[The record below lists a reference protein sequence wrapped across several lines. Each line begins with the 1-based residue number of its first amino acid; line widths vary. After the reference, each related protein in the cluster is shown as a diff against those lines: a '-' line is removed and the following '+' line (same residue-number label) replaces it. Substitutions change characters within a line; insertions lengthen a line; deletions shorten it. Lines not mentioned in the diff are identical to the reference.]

1 MLREK
6 VPALCGRHNYC
17 QSYYLDTVVEVSK
30 AVGKEIQLED
40 ILRVIIEQTAE
51 VMEAERCTVFIY
63 DESTNELWSYVA
75 IGIEVNEIRFPL
87 NAGIAG
93 HVASTLKMANVPKAY
108 DDPRFNCEFDIKT
121 GYQTRSVL
129 CFPMLNHEERLVG
142 VLQVINKKSAVAF
155 DRDDEILLEALSGH
169 ATAAIERAFLT
180 KAYVEH
186 KKNQDIMNMAREI
199 QMSMLPRKFPTLS
212 DDSNIDLYAF
222 ISPAKEVGGDFYDF
236 FFIDDHLLCFA
247 IGDVSDKGVP
257 AALFMAV
264 VKTLFRTHA
273 KKDTSPL
280 TGTGWTGVE
289 RRAPAKKDIS
299 PRQVLDN
306 INKELCR
313 DNEMMMFVTM
323 FIGILDTLS
332 GQFTYSN
339 GGHNPPYIMF
349 GNGRIKRLE
358 ASPGP
363 APGLIGEANYEEVTL
378 MLNNGST
385 IFLYTDG
392 VDEAKNNE
400 GKMFSLTRL
409 EELLCNISCSSL
421 EEMTAKVVSTVTDFT
436 AGASQSDDIT
446 LLSIKY
452 YDIDNVKNNN
462 RPISS

>member
-17 QSYYLDTVVEVSK
+17 QSYYLDTVIEVSK

-40 ILRVIIEQTAE
+40 ILKVIIEKTAE

-63 DESTNELWSYVA
+63 DEPTNELWSYVA
-75 IGIEVNEIRFPL
+75 MGIEVNEIRFPL
-87 NAGIAG
+87 SVGIAG
-93 HVASTLKMANVPKAY
+93 HVAGTRIMANIPKAY
-108 DDPRFNCEFDIKT
+108 DDPRFNCEFDVKT
-121 GYQTRSVL
+121 GYQTRSIL
-129 CFPMLNHEERLVG
+129 CYPMLNHEDRLVG
-142 VLQVINKKSAVAF
+142 VLQVINKKNAGAF
-155 DRDDEILLEALSGH
+155 DRDDEILMEGLSGH

-180 KAYVEH
+180 RAYMEH

-199 QMSMLPRKFPTLS
+199 QMSMLPKKFPTHTG
-212 DDSNIDLYAF
+212 DSNIDLYAF

-236 FFIDDHLLCFA
+236 FFIDEHLLCFA

-264 VKTLFRTHA
+264 VKTLFRTLA
-273 KKDTSPL
+273 KKDT
-280 TGTGWTGVE
+280 
-289 RRAPAKKDIS
+289 S

-323 FIGILDTLS
+323 FIGILDTAS
-332 GQFTYSN
+332 GRFTYGN

-349 GNGRIKRLE
+349 ENGRIKQLE
-358 ASPGP
+358 ANLGP
-363 APGLIGEANYEEVTL
+363 APGLIGEANYEEATL
-378 MLNNGST
+378 MLNDGST

-392 VDEAKNNE
+392 VDEAKNKE
-400 GKMFSLTRL
+400 GKMFSISRL

-421 EEMTAKVVSTVTDFT
+421 KEMTAKVVSAVTDFS

-446 LLSIKY
+446 LLSVKY
-452 YDIDNVKNNN
+452 FDMI
-462 RPISS
+462 